1 MKKNIILSAALLL
14 IAVAAFFVLYP
25 HTKESITDTP
35 VKQPQNTAELT
46 QNKKMA
52 KPAFDSAKTKQ
63 NISGSKN
70 IKNYGIQPDEKEM
83 ELEYQLA
90 QEFEAE
96 ALEVFPVHTVQ
107 TFNPYDPDAFG
118 PPKGEVW
125 VRIKAENAREYKDIM
140 AQISDLFTT
149 VTYYSEPVTIM
160 NWVGGRPQAKQT
172 YPSEEE

>member
-46 QNKKMA
+46 QDKKMA
-52 KPAFDSAKTKQ
+52 KPETKQ
-63 NISGSKN
+63 DISSSKN
-70 IKNYGIQPDEKEM
+70 IKNSEIQPDEEEM

-118 PPKGEVW
+118 PKHQGEVW
-125 VRIKAENAREYKDIM
+125 VRIKVENAREYKDTM
-140 AQISDLFTT
+140 AQIADLYKT
-149 VTYYSEPVTIM
+149 VTDYDKPVTIM
-160 NWVGGRPQAKQT
+160 HWVGGRPYAKMMF
-172 YPSEEE
+172 PPEPEEEEE